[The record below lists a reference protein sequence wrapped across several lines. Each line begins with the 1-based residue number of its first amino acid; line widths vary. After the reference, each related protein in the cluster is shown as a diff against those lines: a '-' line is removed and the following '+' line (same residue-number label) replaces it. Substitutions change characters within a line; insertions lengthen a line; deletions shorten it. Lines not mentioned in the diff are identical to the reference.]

1 MGPVADHGCGF
12 AVVGWQGCQE
22 GGVPGTGSVRSGVV
36 YGALSSH
43 RQTGPAALAIPLQAR
58 SVGYGTKAVRGSW
71 LKRWFGT
78 ASP

>member
-1 MGPVADHGCGF
+1 M
-12 AVVGWQGCQE
+12 
-22 GGVPGTGSVRSGVV
+22 RSGVV

-43 RQTGPAALAIPLQAR
+43 RRTGPAALAIPLQAR